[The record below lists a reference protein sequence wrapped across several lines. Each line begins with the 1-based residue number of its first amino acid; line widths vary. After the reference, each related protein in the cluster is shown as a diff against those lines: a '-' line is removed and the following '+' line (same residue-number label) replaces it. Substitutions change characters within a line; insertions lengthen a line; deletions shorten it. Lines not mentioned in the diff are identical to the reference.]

1 MHNEWDDLKESL
13 GLTPAKGYL
22 PSAEF
27 KDLDLQARVVRLPKG
42 HVLPAADKPEV
53 YVLHTGVLICAVEPA
68 GRSDAAGPVKPAKPV
83 IDNIL
88 WKPGTMYFDIHRV
101 AGVPV
106 RERVIAAENAVL
118 IAVPIA
124 AADAVNMG
132 DAHLFRLYAKR
143 HEENLAD
150 LRTRKNTLLC
160 MSAPER
166 YDWFLENYPGLI
178 DRIQHRR
185 IASFLCMTPVSLS
198 RIRRTKRVKS

>member
-1 MHNEWDDLKESL
+1 M
-13 GLTPAKGYL
+13 
-22 PSAEF
+22 
-27 KDLDLQARVVRLPKG
+27 
-42 HVLPAADKPEV
+42 LPAADKPEV

-106 RERVIAAENAVL
+106 RECVIAAENAVL

-178 DRIQHRR
+178 DRVQHRR